1 MKTLSLSLLALL
13 LSSSIFSQD
22 STKVEVPKRIYTTA
36 SISSYSTP
44 EIDGILNDDAWNAV
58 EWTTDYIENQPDENT
73 PPTEQTKMKIAYD
86 DKNIYV
92 AFRCYDAEPENIVKR
107 LSRRDGFEGDW
118 VEVNFDSFNDDRTGF
133 SFTVTAAGV
142 KGDEFISNNGN
153 FDGSYNPI
161 WYVKTNIDTEGWTAE
176 MRIPLSQLRFSADQD
191 QVWGL
196 QSTRRYFRAEE
207 RSLWQRLPADAPGFV
222 SEFGELR
229 GLVGLKPQKQLEI
242 QPFILGQQDV
252 YEEERGNPF
261 RDGADTKLNA
271 GLDAKIGI
279 TNDLTLDLT
288 INPDFGQVEAD
299 PAAIALDG
307 FQLFFQEQRPFFVAN
322 SNIFNYSLD
331 NFSPGNLFY
340 SRRIGRSP
348 QGFAQSDNIQY
359 TNQPNN
365 TTIYGA
371 AKFSGKTKN
380 GWSLGIIESVTAK
393 EFVEIIDFDNQT
405 TEQIVEPLT
414 NYFVG
419 RAQKDFNDRNSYI
432 GTMFTATNRDLE
444 DGQFLNFLRRDA
456 YSAGIDFKHNWKD
469 RKYYL
474 EGMAYGSH
482 VKGSKEAIA
491 RTQQSLTHLFGRVD
505 AGHVEID
512 TTRTSLSGT
521 GGRLEIGKASG
532 GNFRAHL
539 GGTWR
544 SPELELNDIGFLRR
558 ADEIR
563 QYARLSYQTLKPFGN
578 FRRINAQYR
587 HYNSFDFD
595 GNYNVAEHR
604 LDGFAQFKNN
614 WGIETGFIHKPRN
627 FNVSTLRGG
636 PRFRFSKEN
645 INYFFIGS
653 DSRKKFVYSGG
664 YVISEAVDKQ
674 FTYLELSA
682 RMSYQPTDALNLSI
696 RPVYS
701 KNPNQTQY
709 VATREVNGTSRY
721 ITANIEQ
728 QTLSAQFRLNYT
740 FTPNFSLQFYAQPFV
755 STGRYSNFN
764 YITDA
769 TADNLEDR
777 FQLYNDNQISL
788 ENGTYNVDDTE
799 NGTTDYSFSNP
810 DFAFSQLNTNLVLRW
825 EYIPGSELFL
835 VWSLNGNAF
844 EQPDNHI
851 ASTLTDFVTESRHSN
866 TFLLKATYRFV
877 L

>member
-44 EIDGILNDDAWNAV
+44 VIDGILNDDAWNAV

-380 GWSLGIIESVTAK
+380 GWSLE
-393 EFVEIIDFDNQT
+393 
-405 TEQIVEPLT
+405 
-414 NYFVG
+414 
-419 RAQKDFNDRNSYI
+419 
-432 GTMFTATNRDLE
+432 
-444 DGQFLNFLRRDA
+444 
-456 YSAGIDFKHNWKD
+456 
-469 RKYYL
+469 
-474 EGMAYGSH
+474 
-482 VKGSKEAIA
+482 
-491 RTQQSLTHLFGRVD
+491 
-505 AGHVEID
+505 
-512 TTRTSLSGT
+512 
-521 GGRLEIGKASG
+521 
-532 GNFRAHL
+532 
-539 GGTWR
+539 
-544 SPELELNDIGFLRR
+544 
-558 ADEIR
+558 
-563 QYARLSYQTLKPFGN
+563 
-578 FRRINAQYR
+578 
-587 HYNSFDFD
+587 
-595 GNYNVAEHR
+595 
-604 LDGFAQFKNN
+604 
-614 WGIETGFIHKPRN
+614 
-627 FNVSTLRGG
+627 
-636 PRFRFSKEN
+636 
-645 INYFFIGS
+645 
-653 DSRKKFVYSGG
+653 
-664 YVISEAVDKQ
+664 
-674 FTYLELSA
+674 
-682 RMSYQPTDALNLSI
+682 
-696 RPVYS
+696 
-701 KNPNQTQY
+701 
-709 VATREVNGTSRY
+709 
-721 ITANIEQ
+721 
-728 QTLSAQFRLNYT
+728 
-740 FTPNFSLQFYAQPFV
+740 
-755 STGRYSNFN
+755 
-764 YITDA
+764 
-769 TADNLEDR
+769 
-777 FQLYNDNQISL
+777 
-788 ENGTYNVDDTE
+788 
-799 NGTTDYSFSNP
+799 
-810 DFAFSQLNTNLVLRW
+810 
-825 EYIPGSELFL
+825 
-835 VWSLNGNAF
+835 
-844 EQPDNHI
+844 
-851 ASTLTDFVTESRHSN
+851 
-866 TFLLKATYRFV
+866 LLKV
-877 L
+877 